1 MSQTASTEPDKY
13 SMRSA
18 QEQLSQSSWQQAMAD
33 AYTRPADLLQDLGL
47 DPLTRDAAVTAFAM
61 RVPRSYAARMA
72 HGDPHDPL
80 LLQVLPGRGE
90 LLAAPGFTADPVG
103 DLNSIRAP
111 GLLQKYAGRALIIT
125 TGACAVHCRYC
136 FRRDFPYGEQLA
148 GRKRLAA
155 LMERLREDE
164 SITEVILSGGDPLS
178 LTDDRLHELLQGLD
192 QLPQLRRVRIH
203 TRTPIVLPERVN
215 NSLIEV
221 LQQLRKPLVTVLHCN
236 HANEID
242 GQVSRAISL
251 LKQCSASVLNQTVLL
266 KDIND
271 SAPAL
276 VNLSEKLFTAGVLPY
291 YLHQLDPVAGAAHFA
306 VSDTRARACLR
317 AAAAR
322 LPGYLV
328 PRLVREQAGAAAKS
342 PL

>member
-1 MSQTASTEPDKY
+1 
-13 SMRSA
+13 MRSA
-18 QEQLSQSSWQQAMAD
+18 QEQLSQTSWQQAMAE
-33 AYTRPADLLQDLGL
+33 AYVQPADLLQDLGL
-47 DPLTRDAAVTAFAM
+47 DPLTTDAAATTFPM

-72 HGDPHDPL
+72 RGDPQDPL
-80 LLQVLPGRGE
+80 LLQVLPGRAE
-90 LLAAPGFTADPVG
+90 LLATPGFNADPVG
-103 DLNSIRAP
+103 DLNSIRVP

-148 GRKRLAA
+148 GKKRLAA
-155 LMERLREDE
+155 LMETLREDT

-178 LTDDRLHELLQGLD
+178 LTDDRLHDLLKGLD
-192 QLPQLRRVRIH
+192 QVPQLQRIRIH

-221 LQQLRKPLVTVLHCN
+221 LQQVRKPLVTVLHCN
-236 HANEID
+236 HANEVD
-242 GQVSRAISL
+242 ARVSRAISL
-251 LKQCSASVLNQTVLL
+251 LKPCSTSLLNQAVLL
-266 KDIND
+266 KGIND
-271 SAPAL
+271 SALAL
-276 VNLSEKLFTAGVLPY
+276 VDLSEKLFTAGVLPY

-306 VSDTRARACLR
+306 VSDAKAREYLR
-317 AAAAR
+317 EAATR

-328 PRLVREQAGAAAKS
+328 PRLVREQAGAAAKT

>member
-1 MSQTASTEPDKY
+1 MP
-13 SMRSA
+13 SA
-18 QEQLSQSSWQQAMAD
+18 QEQLSETSWQQAMAD
-33 AYTRPADLLQDLGL
+33 AYVRPADLLQDLGL
-47 DPLTRDAAVTAFAM
+47 PHLGTDTAVTAFPM
-61 RVPRSYAARMA
+61 RVPRSYAARMVR
-72 HGDPHDPL
+72 GDPQDPL
-80 LLQVLPGRGE
+80 LLQVLPGRAE

-103 DLNSIRAP
+103 DLPSIRTP

-136 FRRDFPYGEQLA
+136 FRRDFPYSEQLA
-148 GRKRLAA
+148 GPKRLAA
-155 LMERLREDE
+155 LMETLREDT

-178 LTDDRLHELLQGLD
+178 LTDDRLHHLLEGFD
-192 QLPQLRRVRIH
+192 QLPQLSRIRIH

-221 LQQLRKPLVTVLHCN
+221 LQQIRKPLVTVLHCN

-242 GQVSRAISL
+242 SQVRRATEL
-251 LKQCSASVLNQTVLL
+251 LKQCSTSLLNQTVLL
-266 KDIND
+266 KGIND
-271 SAPAL
+271 SASAL
-276 VNLSEKLFTAGVLPY
+276 VELSEKLFAAGVLPY

-306 VSDTRARACLR
+306 VSDSRARDSLR
-317 AAAAR
+317 EAATR

-328 PRLVREQAGAAAKS
+328 PRLVREQAGAFAKT